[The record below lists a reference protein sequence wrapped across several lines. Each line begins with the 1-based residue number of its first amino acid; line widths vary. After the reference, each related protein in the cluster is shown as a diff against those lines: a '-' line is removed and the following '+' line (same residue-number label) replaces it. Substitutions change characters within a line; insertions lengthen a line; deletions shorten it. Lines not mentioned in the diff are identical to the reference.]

1 MNFSHCDL
9 GFFSFQSQML
19 IWLSHVFIFE
29 SISSS
34 FCRQFS
40 LNETFHCDEKNFFTF
55 SNLSL
60 SRFDLTHSSGVNLF
74 SFCNVQP
81 AQNQHD
87 GWTLPI
93 LIPTKL
99 FVHKQNVLFTF
110 PTKVPKMFALSKN
123 EWLSENLKQ

>member
-1 MNFSHCDL
+1 MNLGHCDVA
-9 GFFSFQSQML
+9 FFSFQSQML
-19 IWLSHVFIFE
+19 IWLSHVFILE

-60 SRFDLTHSSGVNLF
+60 SLFDLIHSSGVYLF

-93 LIPTKL
+93 DIFVSLQLFSRMSDQRPTRA
-99 FVHKQNVLFTF
+99 V
-110 PTKVPKMFALSKN
+110 PTR
-123 EWLSENLKQ
+123 WLDPT